1 MAPPIT
7 VAAHN
12 GTEIPLLL
20 AMMRA
25 IGASMEMVPT
35 LVPMDIEMTQAI
47 KKIPTREKSAGMML
61 RSRFAVLMAPPAA
74 VAMPLNA
81 PAKRNMR
88 SMMVTLVLPIPLAQT
103 LIFSSKESLR
113 FCIKAVIRAIPKD
126 TTTEVM

>member
-1 MAPPIT
+1 
-7 VAAHN
+7 
-12 GTEIPLLL
+12 
-20 AMMRA
+20 
-25 IGASMEMVPT
+25 
-35 LVPMDIEMTQAI
+35 
-47 KKIPTREKSAGMML
+47 
-61 RSRFAVLMAPPAA
+61 MAPPAA